1 MTIPSS
7 MCDQAEALVGQI
19 EYPDKVQGGEAFFVV
34 KDPEN
39 GKKQGASVRLTAL
52 DVVSACSGAI
62 CESWCPYS
70 WL

>member
-1 MTIPSS
+1 MTSVAI
-7 MCDQAEALVGQI
+7 MYDQAAALVGQI
-19 EYPDKVQGGEAFFVV
+19 EYPAKVQGGEAFFVV

-39 GKKQGASVRLTAL
+39 GKKQGMSVQLTAL

-62 CESWCPYS
+62 CESLCPYS